1 MNKWKTISKNAIS
14 FVLGIIFAT
23 CSIVLAETCQTTL
36 SSSNVI
42 YGDTTVQAETTEL
55 ITQAGN
61 LNSRVTTLEGKD
73 YAKRLTGEKVTTWT
87 DSEGGNLRIVSKNGT
102 YFSEMDMYNDTT
114 WRIYHATS
122 NGSPTGG
129 IYHSY
134 NKTANLDYLD
144 GVTSNIQ
151 TQLNGKAASGGY
163 TANRVLITGSDGKIA
178 TTNGLDST
186 ELGMLDGV
194 TSNIQTQLNNKM
206 PKVIG
211 NLELNPGTSAGH
223 GGYIDFHH
231 NNSSSDYTSRIIADS
246 SGQINLVAS
255 NGVKVNGT
263 KIGDIIKLKQVTIQK
278 ANLSTNMNMSSY
290 VSLDSGY
297 KFLAW
302 YNLGN
307 SNGWVANFPIY
318 VSNPTSTTG
327 YPWWNGTI
335 SGAVDFYYLEIRN
348 S

>member
-1 MNKWKTISKNAIS
+1 MSKWKTISKNVIS

-23 CSIVLAETCQTTL
+23 CVTVLAETCSTTL
-36 SSSNVI
+36 SSGNI
-42 YGDTTVQAETTEL
+42 TYGNTTAEAEVTSL
-55 ITQAGN
+55 LTQAGN

-73 YAKRLTGEKVTTWT
+73 YAKRLTGEKVETRT
-87 DSEGGNLRIVSKNGT
+87 DGEGGNLKLTSKSGT

-151 TQLNGKAASGGY
+151 TQLN
-163 TANRVLITGSDGKIA
+163 
-178 TTNGLDST
+178 
-186 ELGMLDGV
+186 
-194 TSNIQTQLNNKM
+194 NKM
-206 PKVIG
+206 ASSPHNII
-211 NLELNPGTSAGH
+211 ELYPPSSSSGH
-223 GGYIDFHH
+223 GGGIDFHF
-231 NNSSSDYTSRIIADS
+231 NQSTADYTSRIIEYS
-246 SGQINLVAS
+246 RGQISLEAS
-255 NGVKVNGT
+255 NGVKINGT

-327 YPWWNGTI
+327 YPWWNGTL